1 MLISI
6 NFTYNLITGYRKVI
20 LVGDSIIKGIPPIEG
35 VTLSA
40 HPRATI
46 ANLSVFLTNKH
57 ISLEGHDIIIVHVGT
72 NNIGRRDSFAHIV
85 SDFENLIASIRKAK
99 PDIRIIIS
107 SI

>member
-1 MLISI
+1 MYHMLISI

-40 HPRATI
+40 HPGATI
-46 ANLSVFLTNKH
+46 ANLSVFLTNKN

-72 NNIGRRDSFAHIV
+72 NNIGRQDSFAHIV
-85 SDFENLIASIRKAK
+85 
-99 PDIRIIIS
+99 
-107 SI
+107 